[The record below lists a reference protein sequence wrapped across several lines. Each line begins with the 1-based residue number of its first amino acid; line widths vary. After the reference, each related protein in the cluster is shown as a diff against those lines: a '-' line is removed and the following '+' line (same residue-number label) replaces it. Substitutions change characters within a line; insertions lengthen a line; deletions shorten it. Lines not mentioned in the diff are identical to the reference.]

1 MMVEFENRN
10 SNRNYPFDSRT
21 IVEDDDGVEFA
32 TDVFVDAIF
41 YPVNQSSPVRLV
53 EADFSS
59 GKVVVASDERCSGTI
74 AGNRAEIYTEA
85 GKHFGTIVLG
95 AGIDR
100 EMASGR
106 KRTFDNL
113 LFSSACVVPVKM
125 NCVTRVY
132 TSSGVAVDSRIV
144 RMHGVGRLETVA
156 GRELVDGELVDTLKF
171 NVRSPRG
178 GGDTPPSDSRPKLTT
193 LVIVEKSESVFNATK
208 IGDDSALI
216 RAKALTREDVCYQA
230 HLEDSVSSVY
240 DTCAPSPSPGGSDP
254 GLSCNPCEP
263 PSPPLGD
270 RFEITGCAVS
280 LVASDL
286 LNYRNPVKI
295 TTIGGSFSVDS
306 PRISG
311 SVSKDEA
318 EEEASRLI
326 YSQIGVGNG
335 IRIEIPGA

>member
-1 MMVEFENRN
+1 MMAEFENRN

-21 IVEDDDGVEFA
+21 IVEDDDGVELS

-74 AGNRAEIYTEA
+74 SGNRVEIYTEA

-95 AGIDR
+95 TGIDR

-113 LFSSACVVPVKM
+113 MFSSACVVPVKI

-144 RMHGVGRLETVA
+144 RMRGVGRLETAA
-156 GRELVDGELVDTLKF
+156 GRELVDGELVDTLRF

-178 GGDTPPSDSRPKLTT
+178 GGDMPPSDSRPKLTT
-193 LVIVEKSESVFNATK
+193 LVIVEKSGSVFSATK
-208 IGDDSALI
+208 IGDDSALV

-240 DTCAPSPSPGGSDP
+240 DTCAPSSGGPDP
-254 GLSCNPCEP
+254 GLSCNPCDLP
-263 PSPPLGD
+263 PPTGD

>member
-1 MMVEFENRN
+1 MMAEFENRN

-21 IVEDDDGVEFA
+21 IVEDDDGVELA

-59 GKVVVASDERCSGTI
+59 GKVVVVSDERCSGTI
-74 AGNRAEIYTEA
+74 SGNRVEIYTEA

-100 EMASGR
+100 ETASGR

-113 LFSSACVVPVKM
+113 LFSSTCVVPVKM

-144 RMHGVGRLETVA
+144 RMRGVGRLETVA

-171 NVRSPRG
+171 NVRSRRG
-178 GGDTPPSDSRPKLTT
+178 GGDMPPSDSRPKLTT
-193 LVIVEKSESVFNATK
+193 LVIVEKSGSVFSATR
-208 IGDDSALI
+208 IGDDSALV

-240 DTCAPSPSPGGSDP
+240 DTCAPSSEGPDP
-254 GLSCNPCEP
+254 DLSCNPCDLP
-263 PSPPLGD
+263 PPAGD

-318 EEEASRLI
+318 EKEASRLI